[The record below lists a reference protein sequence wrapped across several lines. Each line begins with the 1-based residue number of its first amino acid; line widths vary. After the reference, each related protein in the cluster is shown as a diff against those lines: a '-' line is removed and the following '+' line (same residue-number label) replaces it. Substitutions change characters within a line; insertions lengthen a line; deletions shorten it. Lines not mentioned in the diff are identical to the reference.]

1 MQLDTQAPTYFVA
14 PNFYPTQNAGYDV
27 EDPAKLTK
35 VGVRGEVTVDEID
48 SALSLVNSAQ
58 TQWKILDAKSRA
70 TALRTLANRIEN
82 MDLTD
87 CAILM
92 SREMGK
98 PYPEAIGELANYRAI
113 RSLLHA
119 QIGFE
124 MYKMHRAWSW
134 ADLQEGLRLLIIALT
149 KPI

>member
-1 MQLDTQAPTYFVA
+1 M
-14 PNFYPTQNAGYDV
+14 
-27 EDPAKLTK
+27 
-35 VGVRGEVTVDEID
+35 RGEVTVDEID

-92 SREMGK
+92 NREMDK